1 MLYFYNVFV
10 NETIVLAGGR
20 KVARNYTVQT
30 KIERP
35 VADVFDA
42 IVSSERMKR
51 YFIDGASNDLVE
63 GETVTWRWDHYGENP
78 VVVRKVAK
86 NKLIELALDSKEWDK
101 TKDEAYEVLVIF
113 EFEEVDN
120 GTMLSISEQGW
131 KTDADGLKG
140 SHENCGGWMH
150 MAMCLKAYI
159 EHDIDLR

>member
-1 MLYFYNVFV
+1 MS
-10 NETIVLAGGR
+10 
-20 KVARNYTVQT
+20 RNYTVQT

-42 IVSSERMKR
+42 VVSSDRMKR
-51 YFIDGASNDLVE
+51 YFVNGASSDLVE

-78 VVVRKVAK
+78 VVVRKVVA
-86 NKLIELALDSKEWDK
+86 NELIELAIDSKEWDK
-101 TKDEAYEVLVIF
+101 TRDEAYEVLVIF
-113 EFEEVDN
+113 EFEEVDE

-140 SHENCGGWMH
+140 SHDNCGGWTH